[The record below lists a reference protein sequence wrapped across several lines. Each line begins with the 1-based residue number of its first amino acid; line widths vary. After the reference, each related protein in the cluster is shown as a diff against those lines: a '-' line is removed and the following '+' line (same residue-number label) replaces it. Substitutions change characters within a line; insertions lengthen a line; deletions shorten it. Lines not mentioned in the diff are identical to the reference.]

1 MTGIGI
7 DIGGTNT
14 KLLVTDEKGSI
25 ITVSRFPTQPEKGPE
40 NFVSRLAE
48 AVAKLKSESGVNPSA
63 IGIGIAGDCDPENG
77 ILRYAPNLKWS
88 NVPIAAPIT
97 KATGLP
103 CVIEND
109 ANMAAWGAY
118 ITELGRKPGCTAL
131 VLTMGTGIGS
141 GLIINGQLFHGATGS
156 AGEAGHITLER
167 GGRLCNCGKRGCLEA
182 YCGSIGLMRRAAEV
196 IPDQEG
202 YIAKYNP
209 SGIFD
214 PYTLTK
220 AYEAGDE
227 IAKKLWEDTGMY
239 LGWGLSDLILLLN
252 PDYVVLTGGVSKA
265 RDKFLPSMYREFKT
279 GSIRTPFDAVKVI
292 ASDNPELGSIGSAL
306 YGLEAVQN

>member
-14 KLLVTDEKGSI
+14 KLLVTDEKGNI
-25 ITVSRFPTQPEKGPE
+25 ITVFRFPTQPEKGPD

-48 AVAKLKSESGVNPSA
+48 AVAKLKAESGVNPSA
-63 IGIGIAGDCDPENG
+63 IGIGIAGDVDPEKG
-77 ILRYAPNLKWS
+77 IMRYAPNLKWS

-97 KATGLP
+97 EATGLP
-103 CVIEND
+103 CAIEND

-141 GLIINGQLFHGATGS
+141 GLIINGSLFHGATGS

-167 GGRLCNCGKRGCLEA
+167 NGRLCNCGKRGCLEA
-182 YCGSIGLMRRAAEV
+182 YCGSIGIMRRAAEV
-196 IPDQEG
+196 IPDQEA
-202 YIAKYNP
+202 YIAKYNTG
-209 SGIFD
+209 GIFD

-227 IAKKLWEDTGMY
+227 TAVKLWKDTGMY

-265 RDKFLPSMYREFKT
+265 RDKFLPDMYAAFKA
-279 GSIRTPFDAVKVI
+279 GSIRTPFETVKVI

-306 YGLEAVQN
+306 YGLEHI